1 MNNLSLRLNLF
12 WSSLKT
18 LSSFFRKIGYAKIKI
33 LKHEN
38 SESFDITGEGKS
50 GTQKVYLFSI
60 VLLDEIITRKK
71 IKKIIVDVSLAQK
84 NNTFI
89 ITRGKFEKG
98 CTEIAKNNVTLLDVK
113 KLAEYLVN
121 LGIVQPHSE
130 QPS

>member
-1 MNNLSLRLNLF
+1 MLPQAYAG
-12 WSSLKT
+12 
-18 LSSFFRKIGYAKIKI
+18 FFFTIGYAKIKI
-33 LKHEN
+33 LKHKN

-50 GTQKVYLFSI
+50 GNQNVYLFSK
-60 VLLDEIITRKK
+60 VLLDEIITREK
-71 IKKIIVDVSLAQK
+71 IKQIIADVSLAQK

-121 LGIVQPHSE
+121 LGLVQPHSE